1 MKEALEDFIVVSD
14 MGDKRFVSIIKRLTN
29 LISFIKKPRNR
40 SRGFKIAELIMVS
53 LVFTSSELIF

>member
-29 LISFIKKPRNR
+29 HISFIKKPRNR